1 VYSPVPPTRRA
12 GTAVHLNALEGVP
25 ESVEMIERTYYDP
38 IYGRWIDEW

>member
-1 VYSPVPPTRRA
+1 M
-12 GTAVHLNALEGVP
+12 HLNALEGVP